1 MFAPFCLHCSRQS
14 GPLDDLIAVAHF
26 EGIAREAVHVL
37 KYHGRHAIAG
47 LMGRLMAGVA
57 REVEVDCV
65 APIPLHSTRL
75 RERGYDQAALLA
87 RSVAHALALPHQGK
101 ALKRV
106 RATRQQV
113 TLDALARQANVAG
126 AFASPRRR
134 QHHGRHDAIGSGS
147 AESVGSGGHCGTG
160 FRPSR
165 RINAQTPEKAR

>member
-1 MFAPFCLHCSRQS
+1 
-14 GPLDDLIAVAHF
+14 LIAVAHF

-126 AFASPRRR
+126 AFASPRAWDGERILLIDDVSTTGATMR
-134 QHHGRHDAIGSGS
+134 SAAGALKASGAGAI
-147 AESVGSGGHCGTG
+147 VGLV
-160 FRPSR
+160 F
-165 RINAQTPEKAR
+165 ARADG